1 MSSSPGDLSG
11 KKKKTKKHVRFARM
25 HEEEE
30 DDNPEQGE
38 EEEEEEDTLF
48 DKRKD
53 VKAGLK
59 SALKR
64 GKRLV
69 QSAAGEKVEIK
80 RSDGG
85 ACGRWMITLT
95 LCASFLGLGMCISVL
110 GPMLE
115 DLAANVNK
123 NISNISYV
131 FAGRAS
137 GYIAGSL
144 LGGVL
149 FDLINPHLL
158 LGFAMLMTAFGMFAT
173 PFCKKALVLVAL
185 VSSVGVSMG
194 ILDTGGNVLILNTWG
209 DQAGPHMQALHFSF
223 ALGAFVSPII
233 AKLLF
238 GHDYGVSDRSASQ
251 STPSNFTSASL
262 PFFQGKSASLTSM
275 WAYVVIGAFILLVS
289 LLFFILYSRSS
300 ASSVKASST
309 SGKPPFFARHHTAL
323 ILLLAIF
330 FFFYVGAE
338 VAYGSFIFTYAKE
351 YAGMEEPRAAELN
364 SLFWGSFAACRGA
377 AILFAAC
384 VYPGTLIL
392 LSLVGSIVASL
403 SLVLFNQHHVMLWV
417 CTSVYGA
424 SMAATF
430 PSGISWVE
438 QYTTVSGKSATAF
451 VVGAALGEMVLPASL
466 GFLLGRIPHQPLLMY
481 LALGTA
487 AVTSIL
493 FPVMYK
499 LASSAGGAA
508 VRKQRIRTHG
518 GVDDGEDRQAL
529 LDSVHD
535 DVEEEVGPEDNESE
549 IDQWNDADFEV
560 IEMDD
565 ASLTNSPNKTSSS
578 LPDISLSSQLASPVP
593 SSTPVAA
600 SPSSASNLS
609 DSPRRKVLLDREKND

>member
-1 MSSSPGDLSG
+1 M
-11 KKKKTKKHVRFARM
+11 
-25 HEEEE
+25 
-30 DDNPEQGE
+30 
-38 EEEEEEDTLF
+38 
-48 DKRKD
+48 
-53 VKAGLK
+53 
-59 SALKR
+59 
-64 GKRLV
+64 
-69 QSAAGEKVEIK
+69 
-80 RSDGG
+80 
-85 ACGRWMITLT
+85 
-95 LCASFLGLGMCISVL
+95 
-110 GPMLE
+110 
-115 DLAANVNK
+115 
-123 NISNISYV
+123 
-131 FAGRAS
+131 
-137 GYIAGSL
+137 
-144 LGGVL
+144 
-149 FDLINPHLL
+149 
-158 LGFAMLMTAFGMFAT
+158 
-173 PFCKKALVLVAL
+173 
-185 VSSVGVSMG
+185 
-194 ILDTGGNVLILNTWG
+194 LILNTWG

-238 GHDYGVSDRSASQ
+238 GHDSGVSDRSASQ
-251 STPSNFTSASL
+251 SAPSNVTSASP

-300 ASSVKASST
+300 ASSVKVSST
-309 SGKPPFFARHHTAL
+309 SWKPPFFARHHTVL

-338 VAYGSFIFTYAKE
+338 VVYGSFIFTYAKE
-351 YAGMEEPRAAELN
+351 YAGMEDVRAAELN

-377 AILFAAC
+377 AIFFAAC

-392 LSLVGSIVASL
+392 LSLVGSVIASL
-403 SLVLFNQHHVMLWV
+403 SLVLFDQHHVMLWV

-438 QYTTVSGKSATAF
+438 QYTTVSGKSAAAF
-451 VVGAALGEMVLPASL
+451 VVGAALGEMLLPASL

-487 AVTSIL
+487 AITSVL

-535 DVEEEVGPEDNESE
+535 DIEEEAWPEDNESE
-549 IDQWNDADFEV
+549 FDQWNDADFEV
-560 IEMDD
+560 IEMDN

-578 LPDISLSSQLASPVP
+578 LPVISLSSQLASPVP
-593 SSTPVAA
+593 SSSPAA
-600 SPSSASNLS
+600 TSPSAASNLS
-609 DSPRRKVLLDREKND
+609 DSPRCKVLLDREKND